1 MQTTDPEH
9 LPSVSEGVRL
19 QKYLADAGLCSRREA
34 ERRIEKG
41 RVRINGK
48 TVLEM
53 GVRVKP
59 GDLVEMDGKKAE
71 ANEPLIYVML
81 HKPADV
87 VTSCKHRGERVV
99 TDLVNLPFRIFPVG
113 RLDKDSTGLLLL
125 TNDGP
130 LHHRLSHP
138 SFDHEKE
145 YLVQTQPA
153 LDDNAL
159 AQMAGGIV
167 IEGRKTRP
175 AKVYRQNRETFRIVL
190 LEGRNRQIRKM
201 VAACS
206 AEVVK
211 LHRIRM
217 TFLNLG
223 RLPSGEWR
231 HLTPEEVTKLKAL
244 KENHPAYKKQFKGR
258 K

>member
-1 MQTTDPEH
+1 MPTTDHKQQTP
-9 LPSVSEGVRL
+9 PSEGIRL

-48 TVLEM
+48 TVREM
-53 GVRVKP
+53 GLRVKP

-71 ANEPLIYVML
+71 ANDPFIYVML
-81 HKPADV
+81 HKPAEV
-87 VTSCKHRGERVV
+87 VTSCRHRGERVV
-99 TDLVNLPFRIFPVG
+99 TDLVDLPFRIFPVG
-113 RLDKDSTGLLLL
+113 RLDKDSTGLVLL

-145 YLVQTQPA
+145 YLVETAPA
-153 LDDNAL
+153 LDAKAL
-159 AQMAGGIV
+159 KQMAEGIV

-175 AKVYRQNRETFRIVL
+175 AKVFPQNRNAFRIVL

-201 VAACS
+201 VAACG
-206 AEVVK
+206 AEVLR

-217 TFLNLG
+217 AVLNLG
-223 RLPSGEWR
+223 SLPSGEWR
-231 HLTPEEVTKLKAL
+231 HLTPEEVAKLKTL
-244 KENHPAYKKQFKGR
+244 NKM
-258 K
+258 